1 MSSPFTHSDLG
12 LVVIGRN
19 EGKRLERCLVSI
31 GNAALVVYVDSGS
44 CDNSVEVARAAGA
57 MVVELS
63 MSMPFTAARAR
74 NAGFTRLTE
83 AVSAVHFVQF
93 LDGDCEL
100 HFSWLSAGREFLS
113 TSDTHAVVCGSL
125 EESNPDG
132 SLYNRLCSLEWK
144 AKPGDTHACG
154 GVFMVRRDA
163 FEAVG
168 GFDERLIAGEE
179 PELCY
184 RLREAGWLLR
194 RVAEPMALHDAAMA
208 RLSQWWRRAIRSGH
222 AYAARAW
229 LHRRA
234 SDRPWRRELYRDWF
248 WSLLIPLTALA
259 GAYPSGGVSL
269 LLLGLYPVGIWR
281 VAAFRGR
288 EFDDSPSDAVVYSL
302 FCMLSKLPSAAGQL
316 LFHWR
321 RIRSRPI
328 SLIEYKS
335 ATEGKASTG

>member
-31 GNAALVVYVDSGS
+31 GNAAPVVYVDSGS
-44 CDNSVEVARAAGA
+44 CDDSIAVARAAGA
-57 MVVELS
+57 IVVELS
-63 MSMPFTAARAR
+63 MSMPFTAGRAR

-83 AVSAVHFVQF
+83 AVSAVRFVQF

-100 HFSWLSAGREFLS
+100 RFSWLSAGREFL
-113 TSDTHAVVCGSL
+113 TASDMHAVVCGSL
-125 EESNPDG
+125 EERNPHG

-144 AKPGDTHACG
+144 GKPGDTQACG
-154 GVFMVRRDA
+154 GIFMVRREA

-168 GFDERLIAGEE
+168 GFNEGLIAGEE
-179 PELCY
+179 PELCF

-194 RVAEPMALHDAAMA
+194 RVDGPMALHDAAMT
-208 RLSQWWRRAIRSGH
+208 RFGQWWRRAVRSGH
-222 AYAARAW
+222 AYAERAW

-234 SDRPWRRELYRDWF
+234 SARPWRRELYRDWF
-248 WSLLIPLTALA
+248 WSLLIPFAA
-259 GAYPSGGVSL
+259 FVGAYPSGGVSL
-269 LLLGLYPVGIWR
+269 LLLGIYPVGLWR
-281 VAAFRGR
+281 IIAFRRRGL
-288 EFDDSPSDAVVYSL
+288 EDSVHDAVIYSL
-302 FCMLSKLPSAAGQL
+302 FCMLGKFPSVIGQI

-321 RIRSRPI
+321 RFRRRQT

-335 ATEGKASTG
+335 AVDSKV